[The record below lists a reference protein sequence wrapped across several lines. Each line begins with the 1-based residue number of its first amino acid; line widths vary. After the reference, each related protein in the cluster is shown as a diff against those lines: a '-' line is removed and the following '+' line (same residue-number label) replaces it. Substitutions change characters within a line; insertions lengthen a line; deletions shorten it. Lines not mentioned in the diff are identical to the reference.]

1 VSQIE
6 APGAWR
12 VHIPTVGETCVRLR
26 CEGEAGTG
34 PWPLSRALAEL
45 GRLGLRPTE
54 RFRSL
59 GRGKGQPLLHS
70 QEASWRGLGVH
81 LESTLT
87 EGGRTV
93 EAALALPG
101 MDEVVQSAD
110 EPSWWELA
118 DTFAAA
124 VGGRHGA
131 LTDGEPVEME
141 AAGGEAEWRRRL
153 GRHLGLLVPERAA
166 AAIAPWGDLYTRLP
180 MSGLTVVLR

>member
-1 VSQIE
+1 MGSL
-6 APGAWR
+6 GAWG
-12 VHIPTVGETCVRLR
+12 VHIPTVAETCVRLR
-26 CEGEAGTG
+26 CEGEAGAG
-34 PWPLSRALAEL
+34 PWPLARALVEL

-59 GRGKGQPLLHS
+59 GRGRGQPLLHS
-70 QEASWRGLGVH
+70 QEASWRGLDVH
-81 LESTLT
+81 LVSAVT
-87 EGGRTV
+87 EAGRTV

-131 LTDGEPVEME
+131 LSDGEPVEME
-141 AAGGEAEWRRRL
+141 EAVGMAEWRRRL
-153 GRHLGLLVPERAA
+153 GRHIGLLVPETVAA
-166 AAIAPWGDLYTRLP
+166 GISPWGDLYTRLP
-180 MSGLTVVLR
+180 MSGLTVILR

>member
-1 VSQIE
+1 VSE
-6 APGAWR
+6 DGPLEPWR
-12 VHIPTVGETCVRLR
+12 VHIPTVEETCVRLR
-26 CEGEAGTG
+26 CEGDAESA
-34 PWPLSRALAEL
+34 PWPLARALVEL
-45 GRLGLRPTE
+45 GRLGLRPTA

-59 GRGKGQPLLHS
+59 GRGRGQPILHS
-70 QEASWRGLGVH
+70 QEASWRGLEVH
-81 LESTLT
+81 LESAVT

-101 MDEVVQSAD
+101 MEEVVQSAD

-131 LTDGEPVEME
+131 LADGEAVEME
-141 AAGGEAEWRRRL
+141 DAGATSEWRRRL
-153 GRHLGLLVPERAA
+153 GRHLGLLVPERVA
-166 AAIAPWGDLYTRLP
+166 AAISPCGDLYTRLP